1 MSTEVGR
8 EYDEIEGMKKLERQ
22 IEDLTKIFRKLGD
35 RVNKQQITQF
45 AKIHQQKEKDLKIDK
60 QHHDLRVKQIAVQKA
75 ATIQAFAERQQ
86 EIRLTKQ
93 LTHAM
98 KNQKSAYDGVFQTLG
113 GGTGLRQGLFM
124 MTGRLNEMRKAT
136 QAVTEATK
144 KFEKEMN
151 NPDSTKVD
159 TLYLDVRNKQKV
171 LDKMTFN
178 SKTLQGMSDRLAKLA
193 NFMEENQGKVL
204 IGAGV
209 ASVLVGIISKALNV
223 APMFQAMLKL
233 MQLAVNMILMP
244 IGTFIGAMLKPFLI
258 LVIRTLAPAFQEAM
272 KMAMKYGDAVGK
284 FFVSPSTAI
293 ANGIRDF
300 IDPPATDSDGNPIS
314 RDPIEGNTALD
325 IGLGVGGTVLGLTG
339 LVALTKKVIPR
350 VLTGTMGM
358 FGATN
363 NIQGKAMSNAGT
375 GSPLNALTKGGLGGH
390 GTKSVLSSLL
400 KVSSRVAMPLMVAD
414 LVSSLLS
421 PTAGGA
427 HSDGMTTKRE
437 QALQGNAFD
446 HMNVM
451 FQDFLGMFGVSNDLD
466 KKIKDPLSPL
476 HDSEDA
482 ILEGTEGL
490 INGMEKVDKFEK
502 VMDKIAVEGA
512 PTMDQQTLQI
522 MNTFIRM
529 KEMTNDSKE
538 AMVRTAELFALAEA
552 TVEAKIQR
560 WIKVIPPAADG
571 GERQEKKD
579 ARNALNWYQ
588 TGTADT
594 SSLNGRMGAY
604 YNGGVPE
611 WTKTDQGTK
620 SELQKRLE
628 KAAEDAKE
636 AFNRANPYTSYNDIY
651 GTKETTSSEPLSSH
665 PNFEATGKSRAQMEA
680 ELKIRSLGIGTTSTG
695 AWDYSSILGN
705 YNGGQ
710 ISEPILGIGRSGRTD
725 SFGEHGAE
733 TITPNGQMGGGGG
746 ITINIGKIEKNADF
760 EQLKPMIQR
769 WILESNS
776 RRGII

>member
-144 KFEKEMN
+144 NFEKEMKSS
-151 NPDSTKVD
+151 DSTKVD
-159 TLYLDVRNKQKV
+159 ALYLDVRNKQKV

-244 IGTFIGAMLKPFLI
+244 IGTFIGAMVKPFLI
-258 LVIRTLAPAFQEAM
+258 LLIRTLAPAFQEAM
-272 KMAMKYGDAVGK
+272 KMAMNLGADVGK

-300 IDPPATDSDGNPIS
+300 INPPATDSDGNPVY
-314 RDPIEGNTALD
+314 RDPIEGNPALD

-375 GSPLNALTKGGLGGH
+375 GSPLNALTKGLGGH

-502 VMDKIAVEGA
+502 VMDKIAMEGA

-538 AMVRTAELFALAEA
+538 AMVRTAELFSLAEA
-552 TVEAKIQR
+552 TVEAKIQN
-560 WIKVIPPAADG
+560 WIKIIPPKADG
-571 GERQEKKD
+571 TERPEKRQ
-579 ARNALNWYQ
+579 ARQALSWYQ
-588 TGTADT
+588 SGQADT
-594 SSLNGRMGAY
+594 SSLKGRMGNAGW
-604 YNGGVPE
+604 NTWE
-611 WTKTDQGTK
+611 KANQGTK
-620 SELQKRLE
+620 TTLQDRLE
-628 KAAEDAKE
+628 KEAERAKE
-636 AFNRANPYTSYNDIY
+636 AFNRANPQLGGNAYNDIY
-651 GTKETTSSEPLSSH
+651 GTKETTPSGHKYPAGFNPSGITRS
-665 PNFEATGKSRAQMEA
+665 QME
-680 ELKIRSLGIGTTSTG
+680 KQISGGFLGGLGTTSTG
-695 AWDYSSILGN
+695 AVDYSSILGN

-710 ISEPILGIGRSGRTD
+710 ISEPILGIGRSGRTY

-769 WILESNS
+769 WILEANS